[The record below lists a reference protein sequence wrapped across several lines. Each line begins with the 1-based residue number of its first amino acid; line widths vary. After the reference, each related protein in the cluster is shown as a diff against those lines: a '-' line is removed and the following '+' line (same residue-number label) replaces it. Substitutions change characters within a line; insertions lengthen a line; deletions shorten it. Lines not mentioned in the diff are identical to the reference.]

1 MNQNNTVVELNPMS
15 DEQHV
20 IFELIRSGDN
30 VMVDACAGSGKSTTI
45 LSVAK
50 YLPDKRIFKITYN
63 SMLCKEIRQ
72 KADAL
77 AFQNIHVHTYHS
89 VNVQYYSRDGYTD
102 TAIRRVLRN
111 NTAPICTIPPF
122 DILVI
127 DEAQDMTILYFRF
140 LKKFC
145 LDHGGQIQ
153 ILILGDRMQGLY
165 EFKGSDSRFLTCAD
179 ILWDNFSLLKSAV
192 WHKCTLRTSYR
203 ITNQMGKFVNTIML
217 GEDRLHTCRD
227 GEPVVYLRRNPRDA
241 EKYFIYKI
249 CTLITEGNSP
259 SDFFVLAG
267 SVKCSNSLIRC
278 IENALVENGIPCYVP
293 SFEDDKIDERVIE
306 GKVVFST
313 FHSVKGR
320 QRKYVF
326 VLGFDN
332 SYFGF
337 YGRNLC
343 PDECPNTLY
352 VACTRATHGLYL
364 VERDQWTDDRP
375 LKFLKMDHHQIKSSP
390 FVNFNGTPQTV
401 FHDAP
406 PYYMNR
412 QIIIHSVTPTDLI
425 KFIPEEVIDEIVPIL
440 DSIFVCETPPINPE
454 VDIVEIPTMM
464 QTKSGHYEDVS
475 DLNGISIP
483 AVYFDHLFSLGVEY
497 PPVYTENS
505 LSKIEESG
513 YYLRQLIQQELDN
526 IKPHEHTFL
535 RELVQNMPQSCTSM
549 SEYLYLTNLYGAVK
563 EKLYFKIKQIKRDEY
578 TWLTPPMLQR
588 CFDRMNLVFGEECF
602 DDHTGELSAKIE
614 YTLLR
619 GQSDDLQHARIDALL
634 GQYIP
639 AVNAEGKREVFRFTA
654 RVDLITQHCVWEIK
668 CTNDLTTDHFLQV
681 VIYAWLWRMTMEN
694 VMELLNI
701 REFRLINIKNGQ
713 IWRLD
718 ASTEDLTNIVVLLLK
733 SKYGRNKVYSDT
745 DFFESTKV

>member
-1 MNQNNTVVELNPMS
+1 MSVAVELNPMS

-20 IFELIRSGDN
+20 IFEHIKSGDN

-50 YLPDKRIFKITYN
+50 YLSDKSIMKVTYN

-77 AFQNIHVHTYHS
+77 QFKNLRVHTYHS
-89 VNVQYYSRDGYTD
+89 INVQYYCRDGYTD
-102 TAIRRVLRN
+102 TSIRRVLRN
-111 NTAPICTIPPF
+111 NMSPICDIPPF

-127 DEAQDMTILYFRF
+127 DEAQDMTQLYFRF
-140 LKKFC
+140 LIKFC
-145 LDHGGQIQ
+145 RDHGGHIQ

-179 ILWDNFSLLKSAV
+179 ILWTNFELLKSPI
-192 WHKCTLRTSYR
+192 WHKCTLRMSYR
-203 ITNQMGKFVNTIML
+203 ITNQMGDFVNQIML
-217 GEDRLHTCRD
+217 GEERLRTCRD
-227 GEPVVYLRRNPRDA
+227 GSHVVYLRRNQRDA
-241 EKYFIYKI
+241 AKYFINKI
-249 CTLITEGNSP
+249 YTLITEGNEP

-267 SVKCSNSLIRC
+267 SLKSSNSLIRC
-278 IENALVENGIPCYVP
+278 IENELVEHNIPCYIP

-326 VLGFDN
+326 VIGFDN
-332 SYFGF
+332 SYFDF
-337 YGRNLC
+337 YGCDLC

-352 VACTRATHGLYL
+352 VACTRATHGLFL

-375 LKFLKMDHHQIKSSP
+375 LKFLKKNHHEIKSTDYVTFNGIPQIK
-390 FVNFNGTPQTV
+390 

-406 PYYMNR
+406 Y
-412 QIIIHSVTPTDLI
+412 IHKPVITYNVTPTDLI
-425 KFIPEEVIDEIVPIL
+425 KFIPEHVIDEIVPIL
-440 DSIFVCETPPINPE
+440 DRIFICETPPINTE
-454 VDIVEIPTMM
+454 EDVIEIPSMIK
-464 QTKSGHYEDVS
+464 TKSGHYEDIS

-483 AVYFDHLFSLGVEY
+483 SVYFDHLFSIDVEY
-497 PPVYTENS
+497 PPTYTEDS
-505 LSKIEESG
+505 LSQIHDAG
-513 YYLRQLIQQELDN
+513 YSLRQLIHREMEN
-526 IKPHEHTFL
+526 IKPHEHDYL
-535 RELVQNMPQSCTSM
+535 HRLVHTMPTTCNSI
-549 SEYLYLTNLYGAVK
+549 SEYLYLTNLYGAIK
-563 EKLYFKIKQIKRDEY
+563 EKLYFKIKQIGRDEY
-578 TWLTPPMLQR
+578 NWLSPKSIQQF
-588 CFDRMNLVFGEECF
+588 FDRMNTVFGDECF
-602 DDHTGELSAKIE
+602 DDDTGELNAKIE

-619 GQSDDLQHARIDALL
+619 GKADDLQHARIDSVLA
-634 GQYIP
+634 QHIP
-639 AVNAEGKREVFRFTA
+639 VKNSEGKRVMFRFNA
-654 RVDLITQHCVWEIK
+654 RLDLVTQHCVWEIK
-668 CTNDLTTDHFLQV
+668 CTNDLTTDHFIQV

-745 DFFESTKV
+745 DFFESTKI